1 MEERKFIT
9 FKKEEFGVKEFVK
22 RSLGKGRISA
32 INIEYTPIGE
42 KIIVSTTR
50 PGFIIGKKGEKIA
63 ELTSVLKKRFKL
75 ENPHIEIQEI
85 GTPEFDARSIADEIA
100 LSLEKLGT
108 LKFKVVAYKM
118 VERIM
123 KSGALGVEI
132 RLSGRLPSERAKS
145 WRFASGYLKKTGD
158 SAKIVERAK
167 SVALTQMGV
176 TGIKVS
182 ILPPNR
188 KIHDRIDITEEM
200 KEKIRNNKK
209 SSEAEK

>member
-85 GTPEFDARSIADEIA
+85 STPEFDARSIADEIA